1 MPGAE
6 PPRDAK
12 AELADLRSRLTE
24 AEAYLGLERLRE
36 RSDELAEEV
45 SRPDLWDDADRAR
58 AVTTELGGLNDDIA
72 HARGSRRRASP
83 TQRFSTS

>member
-1 MPGAE
+1 MPGTE

-24 AEAYLGLERLRE
+24 AEGYLGLERLRE
-36 RSDELAEEV
+36 RSRELSDEV

-58 AVTTELGGLNDDIA
+58 AVTTELGGITDDIA
-72 HARGSRRRASP
+72 MLEDLAAS
-83 TQRFSTS
+83 